1 MMNNLQQCADDILGS
16 LDSTVRINPDGYSAF
31 LALRNSLTNKH
42 LSPRVSRA
50 LLGAAMG
57 VAGCC
62 EHCARR
68 NARAAA
74 HAGVSEQ
81 EIILA
86 LQRGVLM
93 SSGPATI
100 VAAQALEE
108 FREASARQ
116 NDKSSNPPIAPN
128 TYAATS
134 ASLST
139 DNKKNVA
146 FATLKTPIHEP
157 TIHL

>member
-1 MMNNLQQCADDILGS
+1 MSTLQQCADDILNN
-16 LDSTVRINPDGYSAF
+16 LNSTSGLNSDGYSAF
-31 LALRNSLTNKH
+31 LALKNSLNNKR
-42 LSPRVSRA
+42 LSPSVSRT
-50 LLGAAMG
+50 LLGVAMG

-74 HAGVSEQ
+74 HTGVSEQ
-81 EIILA
+81 EIMLA

-93 SSGPATI
+93 SSGPAAI

-108 FREASARQ
+108 FREALAHQRGR
-116 NDKSSNPPIAPN
+116 SSNPLIAPN
-128 TYAATS
+128 KHTATS
-134 ASLST
+134 ASLPT
-139 DNKKNVA
+139 DNEKHLAVV
-146 FATLKTPIHEP
+146 TLKTPIHEP